1 MFALCGLGHCYAQ
14 DCEALIT
21 SSVNVRYAHR
31 LLSDMLVTNDFDA
44 VRNKMSKRDLD
55 SILIS
60 SIIKQDVKEVLRDFD
75 YFECA

>member
-1 MFALCGLGHCYAQ
+1 M
-14 DCEALIT
+14 
-21 SSVNVRYAHR
+21 NVRYSYR